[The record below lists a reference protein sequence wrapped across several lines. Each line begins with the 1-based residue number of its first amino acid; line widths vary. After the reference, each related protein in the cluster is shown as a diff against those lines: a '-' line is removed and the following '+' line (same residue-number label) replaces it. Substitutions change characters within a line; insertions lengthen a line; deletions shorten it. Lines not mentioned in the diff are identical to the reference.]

1 MKSLLYVFLLI
12 ITSSINLVSEDFFL
26 ILGRPTKNSIT
37 INAIHYLNNDQELLL
52 EYGLNSTEYDKSTLS
67 FIVKNDEPAV
77 IELKNLLPNRQYYYR
92 IKYKSLNTND
102 NFKFGEEHFFNTQK
116 DKGSSFTFVIQ
127 ADPHL
132 YDKKG
137 SSNMIIETMKLMQKD
152 RPDLLFDL
160 GDTFGDDHNPFTITD
175 EELKYLHSDYL
186 KYFDMVCNSSS
197 LFLCLGN
204 HEGESGYY
212 LLQNP
217 PKNIAT
223 YATKWRKYYYSNPEP
238 NDFYSGNTNVEEN
251 GIGLPQNYYA
261 FEWGDALFVVLDVY
275 RYYTINEK
283 PKGWDWTIGDDQYFW
298 FKNTLETSKSKY
310 KFVFAHH
317 VLGQG
322 RGAVN
327 DAILYEWGGW
337 NNSKKTN
344 YEFPSK
350 RPTWTKPIH
359 QLMVDNGVN
368 IFFQGHDHLFAQE
381 ELDGLIYQECPM
393 PSDSTYE
400 IGMLANADAYIS
412 NQLNGTGYIRVTVN
426 SESSKVEYIR
436 SYLPADTNTTKKNGE
451 VAFTYEVQPKITSI
465 SNDLITNQIS
475 SSQNYP
481 NPFVNETT
489 IGYFL
494 EQSSNV
500 NIEIYDIFGRKIT
513 TLIDKFQ
520 YEGHYN
526 ISINFNDFSNIY
538 GIYYYKFKANNK
550 TEFKTMIYSK

>member
-1 MKSLLYVFLLI
+1 
-12 ITSSINLVSEDFFL
+12 
-26 ILGRPTKNSIT
+26 
-37 INAIHYLNNDQELLL
+37 
-52 EYGLNSTEYDKSTLS
+52 
-67 FIVKNDEPAV
+67 
-77 IELKNLLPNRQYYYR
+77 
-92 IKYKSLNTND
+92 
-102 NFKFGEEHFFNTQK
+102 
-116 DKGSSFTFVIQ
+116 
-127 ADPHL
+127 
-132 YDKKG
+132 
-137 SSNMIIETMKLMQKD
+137 
-152 RPDLLFDL
+152 
-160 GDTFGDDHNPFTITD
+160 
-175 EELKYLHSDYL
+175 
-186 KYFDMVCNSSS
+186 
-197 LFLCLGN
+197 
-204 HEGESGYY
+204 
-212 LLQNP
+212 
-217 PKNIAT
+217 
-223 YATKWRKYYYSNPEP
+223 
-238 NDFYSGNTNVEEN
+238 
-251 GIGLPQNYYA
+251 
-261 FEWGDALFVVLDVY
+261 
-275 RYYTINEK
+275 
-283 PKGWDWTIGDDQYFW
+283 
-298 FKNTLETSKSKY
+298 
-310 KFVFAHH
+310 
-317 VLGQG
+317 
-322 RGAVN
+322 
-327 DAILYEWGGW
+327 
-337 NNSKKTN
+337 
-344 YEFPSK
+344 
-350 RPTWTKPIH
+350 
-359 QLMVDNGVN
+359 
-368 IFFQGHDHLFAQE
+368 
-381 ELDGLIYQECPM
+381 M